1 MTQFGKRLASLASL
15 FAFVVLFVPPVAAQS
30 TGTLAGTVTDAETGD
45 PLPGVNVVLSEI
57 DRGAATG
64 PDGQFTLRDVAEGTY
79 ALEARF
85 VGYTT
90 VARTVDVT
98 AGGTTRLRLRLESK
112 AVDLDGI
119 EVTALRP
126 GTQPTGDL
134 QSEQIREAEV
144 ADPGELLRGLP
155 GVGSTRRGPIGL
167 DPNVRGL
174 AEAEV
179 GVYVNGM
186 RSFPAG
192 PARIDSPMSHID
204 PSTIANVNVVKGPY
218 ALTWGPGNMSA
229 VRVTQ
234 RGEDPPRTPLTGTV
248 RTGYD
253 ANLGAVETTGFA
265 MGRQGRWFYSANGA
279 WRQGHDYETGADET
293 VPGDFESADGRG
305 RIGVELSDHSTLSVN
320 GSYQTQDN
328 LDYPGRLLNASFFE
342 TGMGQLNYSFTPEG
356 DVLQSLEVQANA
368 QQTLHAMDNEGK
380 PTYEAGENR
389 PPLRIGVQSEIQNF
403 SGRGAADLAL
413 GEEWDLT
420 VGGDVVHTFRDAT
433 RSLEAVMPDG
443 SRMVPGFY
451 KTADGRVRNQAWPGV
466 TLSQQGAF
474 VRVRRP
480 VGTALTLTAT
490 GRVDAMQSD
499 ANTPLQPF
507 LDNTGTTRADMDR
520 QDTRLSG
527 ALTAAVPL
535 ADRWTLSL
543 GVGSAARAPTALERY
558 SHQFPANKSQTSA
571 EFLGTPTLAPER
583 STQADL
589 WLEGT
594 GERWSLS
601 VNGFARHL
609 DDYITFEPTDVQK
622 ILPLTPDRVIDGDTV
637 SVFQYTNGTANFV
650 GGEVRAAVSPVEPLT
665 LRASGSV
672 LWGRDETLDE
682 PAFGVAPP
690 SATLGAR
697 WSPSVGLRHVSEVYV
712 DGALA
717 LTAEQDRV
725 AAFRSESPTDGY
737 TTVDLRVGAQIL
749 RRVNLKAGV
758 QNLFD
763 VTYANHLNAKNPFSG
778 ARIPEPGR
786 VISTTLSVQ
795 F

>member
-1 MTQFGKRLASLASL
+1 MTPFGKRLAYLASL
-15 FAFVVLFVPPVAAQS
+15 FAFAILFVPPATAQS
-30 TGTLAGTVTDAETGD
+30 TGTLAGTVTDAKTGD
-45 PLPGVNVVLSEI
+45 PLPGVNVVLPDL

-64 PDGQFTLRDVAEGTY
+64 PDGRFTLRNVPEGTHT
-79 ALEARF
+79 LEARF
-85 VGYTT
+85 VGYAT
-90 VARTVDVT
+90 VTRTVDVMT
-98 AGGTTRLRLRLESK
+98 GATTRLRLRLAPK

-134 QSEQIREAEV
+134 QSKQIREAEV
-144 ADPGELLRGLP
+144 ADPGALLRDLP
-155 GVGSTRRGPIGL
+155 GVGSARRGPIGL
-167 DPNVRGL
+167 DPHGRGL

-179 GVYVNGM
+179 GVYINGM

-192 PARIDSPMSHID
+192 PARMDSPMSHID
-204 PSTIANVNVVKGPY
+204 PSTIANINVVKGPY

-229 VRVTQ
+229 VRVEQ

-253 ANLGAVETTGFA
+253 TNRGAAETTAFA

-279 WRQGHDYETGADET
+279 WRRGHDYETGGGET
-293 VPGDFESADGRG
+293 VPADFESADGRG
-305 RIGVELSDHSTLSVN
+305 RIGVELSDRSTLSVN
-320 GSYQTQDN
+320 GSYQMQDN
-328 LDYPGRLLNASFFE
+328 LDYPGRLLNASFFD
-342 TGMGQLNYSFTPEG
+342 TGMGQVNYSFSPEAG
-356 DVLQSLEVQANA
+356 VLQSLEGQVNA

-380 PTYEAGENR
+380 PTYEAGANR
-389 PPLRIGVQSEIQNF
+389 PPLRIGVQSEIQNV
-403 SGRGAADLAL
+403 SGRVAADLSP
-413 GEEWDLT
+413 GDEWAVT
-420 VGGDVVHTFRDAT
+420 VGGDVLHTFRDAT
-433 RSLEAVMPDG
+433 RSLEAVMSDG
-443 SRMVPGFY
+443 TRMVPPFY
-451 KTADGRVRNQAWPGV
+451 RTEDGTVRNQAWPGV

-480 VGTALTLTAT
+480 VGAALTLTAT
-490 GRVDAMQSD
+490 GRLDFMQSD

-507 LDNTGTTRADMDR
+507 LDNTGTTEADMDQ

-527 ALTAAVPL
+527 ALTASVPL
-535 ADRWTLSL
+535 AERWSLSL
-543 GVGSAARAPTALERY
+543 GVGSAARSPTALERY

-609 DDYITFEPTDVQK
+609 DDYITFEPAPTVDP
-622 ILPLTPDRVIDGDTV
+622 ILPLSPSTV
-637 SVFQYTNGTANFV
+637 YRYTNGEANFV
-650 GGEVRAAVSPVEPLT
+650 GGEVSAAVSPTDPLT

-697 WSPSVGLRHVSEVYV
+697 WSPSVGGRHVSEVYV
-712 DGALA
+712 DGAFTLV
-717 LTAEQDRV
+717 AEQDRV
-725 AAFRSESPTDGY
+725 AEFRSESPTDGY
-737 TTVDLRVGAQIL
+737 TTVDLRVGAQFL
-749 RRVNLKAGV
+749 QRMNLKLGV

-763 VTYANHLNAKNPFSG
+763 GAYANHLNAKNPFSG

-786 VISTTLSVQ
+786 VLSTTLSWQ

>member
-1 MTQFGKRLASLASL
+1 MTQFGKRLASLAFL
-15 FAFVVLFVPPVAAQS
+15 FAFVVLFTPPVAAQS

-98 AGGTTRLRLRLESK
+98 AGGTTRLRLRLEPK

-174 AEAEV
+174 SETEV
-179 GVYVNGM
+179 GVYIDGL
-186 RSFPAG
+186 RTFPAG
-192 PARIDSPMSHID
+192 PGRMDSPLSHVD
-204 PSTIANVNVVKGPY
+204 PSTIESIDVVKGPY
-218 ALTWGPGNMSA
+218 ALTWGPGNMSS

-253 ANLGAVETTGFA
+253 ANLGAVETTAFA

-279 WRQGHDYETGADET
+279 WRQGNDYETGGGET

-320 GSYQTQDN
+320 GSYQRQDN
-328 LDYPGRLLNASFFE
+328 LDYPGRLLHAEYFE
-342 TGMGQLNYSFTPEG
+342 TGMGQFTYTYDRGERG
-356 DVLQSLEVQANA
+356 TVRSVDVRVGA
-368 QQTLHAMDNEGK
+368 QQTLHKMTNRTK
-380 PTYEAGENR
+380 PSYDRGMRVRVPTE
-389 PPLRIGVQSEIQNF
+389 VQNF
-403 SGRGAADLAL
+403 NGRVAVDLLPLPDWQFTLGADA
-413 GEEWDLT
+413 
-420 VGGDVVHTFRDAT
+420 VHTFRDAT
-433 RSLEAVMPDG
+433 RY
-443 SRMVPGFY
+443 RTMVDMDMVNRE
-451 KTADGRVRNQAWPGV
+451 KAWPGA
-466 TLSQQGAF
+466 TITQGGVFAKAQ
-474 VRVRRP
+474 RT
-480 VGTALTLTAT
+480 VGDLAL
-490 GRVDAMQSD
+490 
-499 ANTPLQPF
+499 
-507 LDNTGTTRADMDR
+507 TGTTRLDLARADVNDPTDAFR
-520 QDTRLSG
+520 QLVGPETELKQNNVMWNGS
-527 ALTAAVPL
+527 ATASLPLTE
-535 ADRWTLSL
+535 RWTLSM
-543 GVGSAARAPTALERY
+543 GAGSVARPADATERY
-558 SHQFPANKSQTSA
+558 AERFPSSKSQMSA

-589 WLEGT
+589 WLDGRGEG
-594 GERWSLS
+594 WSLRLS
-601 VNGFARHL
+601 GFARQI
-609 DDYITFEPTDVQK
+609 DDYITFRKTDDIDPV
-622 ILPLTPDRVIDGDTV
+622 LPMSPAVFRYVNGEATFVGSEVRTTV
-637 SVFQYTNGTANFV
+637 SP
-650 GGEVRAAVSPVEPLT
+650 AAPLT

-697 WSPSVGLRHVSEVYV
+697 WSPTVALGRVSEVYV
-712 DGALA
+712 DGAVN
-717 LTAEQDRV
+717 LTTEQDRV

-737 TTVDLRVGAQIL
+737 ATVDLRVGAQIL

>member
-1 MTQFGKRLASLASL
+1 MTQFRTRLAYLASL
-15 FAFVVLFVPPVAAQS
+15 FAFAFFFAPPATAQS

-45 PLPGVNVVLSEI
+45 PLPGVNVVLSEL

-64 PDGQFTLRDVAEGTY
+64 PDGRFTLRNVPEGPHT
-79 ALEARF
+79 LEARF
-85 VGYTT
+85 VGYAT
-90 VARTVDVT
+90 ASRTVEIT
-98 AGGTTRLRLRLESK
+98 TGATTRLRIRLEPT

-134 QSEQIREAEV
+134 QGEQIREAEV

-179 GVYVNGM
+179 GVYINGM

-192 PARIDSPMSHID
+192 PARMDSPMSHID
-204 PSTIANVNVVKGPY
+204 PSTIANINVVKGPY

-253 ANLGAVETTGFA
+253 ANLGAAETTAFA

-279 WRQGHDYETGADET
+279 WRQGNDYETGGGET
-293 VPGDFESADGRG
+293 VPADFESADGRG
-305 RIGVELSDHSTLSVN
+305 RIGVELSDHSTLSLN

-328 LDYPGRLLNASFFE
+328 LDYPGRLLNATFFE
-342 TGMGQLNYSFTPEG
+342 TGMGQLTYSFTPEA

-368 QQTLHAMDNEGK
+368 QQTLHAMDNRGK
-380 PTYEAGENR
+380 PTFEAGANR
-389 PPLRIGVQSEIQNF
+389 PPLRIGVQSEIQNV
-403 SGRGAADLAL
+403 SGRVAADLAL
-413 GEEWDLT
+413 GDDWDVT
-420 VGGDVVHTFRDAT
+420 VGGDALHTFRDAT
-433 RSLEAVMPDG
+433 RSLEAVMSNGSRVVPPFYRTPDG
-443 SRMVPGFY
+443 Q
-451 KTADGRVRNQAWPGV
+451 VRNQAWPGV

-474 VRVRRP
+474 AKVRRP
-480 VGTALTLTAT
+480 IGTALTLTAT
-490 GRVDAMQSD
+490 GRLDVMQSD

-507 LDNTGTTRADMDR
+507 LDNTGTTEADMDQ

-535 ADRWTLSL
+535 AERWSLSL

-609 DDYITFEPTDVQK
+609 DNYITFAPAPNVDP
-622 ILPLTPDRVIDGDTV
+622 ILPLSPPTV
-637 SVFQYTNGTANFV
+637 FRYVNGEANFV
-650 GGEVRAAVSPVEPLT
+650 GGEVSAAVSPAEPLT
-665 LRASGSV
+665 LRVSGSV

-697 WSPSVGLRHVSEVYV
+697 WSPSVSLRRVSEVYV
-712 DGALA
+712 DGAVN

-725 AAFRSESPTDGY
+725 AAFRGESPTDGY
-737 TTVDLRVGAQIL
+737 TTVDLRVGAQFL
-749 RRVNLKAGV
+749 QRVNLKVGV

-763 VTYANHLNAKNPFSG
+763 GAYAHHLNAKNPFSG

-786 VISTTLSVQ
+786 VVSTTLSVQ